1 MRADK
6 AAKYLQLAR
15 AQAELFSKD
24 PSTKVGAI
32 FLDAESL
39 AIRSLGY
46 NGFPRGIDETIA
58 ARWERP
64 AKYLWVE
71 HAERNGIYNAVRSG
85 VSLDRTVC
93 IVTLFPCVGCAKG
106 LIQSGIRTLVAPKP
120 DFSRVTYG
128 EEFRV
133 ALEMLTEAGIE
144 IMYEDALTDLG
155 TCQQG

>member
-15 AQAELFSKD
+15 MQADLFSKD
-24 PSTKVGAI
+24 PSTKVGAL
-32 FLDAESL
+32 FLDPESL

-46 NGFPRGIDETIA
+46 NGFPRGVDEKNP

-64 AKYLWVE
+64 AKYLYVE

-85 VSLDRTVC
+85 TSLDGTVC
-93 IVTLFPCVGCAKG
+93 IVTLFPCAGCARG
-106 LIQSGIRTLVAPKP
+106 LIQSGVHTLVAPKP
-120 DFSRVTYG
+120 DFTRATYG

-133 ALEMLTEAGIE
+133 SLEMLTEAGIE
-144 IMYEDALTDLG
+144 IIYEDTLADLG
-155 TCQQG
+155 TSQVG